1 MKLGLKMNKEEIISA
16 VDKTILKKELS
27 PERFLRYTN
36 NGDNLVYLVNYHNAP
51 NVVREIGRLRE
62 LTFRAAGGG
71 TGQALDLDENDI
83 CENCYDQLIT
93 WNPENEEIVAGYRLI
108 NCKNALQKDGSINLS
123 TTHLFDFSPRFVS
136 DYLPYTI
143 ELGRSFVQPK
153 YQPAL
158 DNRKGIFSLDNLW
171 DGLGAVVLLNPEVK
185 YLFGK
190 VTMYKHYS
198 REGRDLLLMF
208 LNHYFPDKEG
218 LIKPKE
224 SIKLG
229 YETDLPGHGDPFEGL
244 EYKEG
249 YKLLNSQIRSYGENI
264 PPLINTYMN
273 LSPTMMTFGTALN
286 DEFGDV
292 EETGILITLADIYE
306 TKKHRHMDT
315 FERDRKYGARSV

>member
-1 MKLGLKMNKEEIISA
+1 MNNKEAEIIPA
-16 VDKTILKKELS
+16 IDKELIKAELV
-27 PERFLRYTN
+27 PDRFLRYTN
-36 NGDNLVYLVNYHNAP
+36 NGDNLVYLVNFHNSP

-71 TGQALDLDENDI
+71 TGLELDLDENDV
-83 CENCYDQLIT
+83 CENCYEQLVT
-93 WNPENEEIVAGYRLI
+93 WNPEDEEIVAGYRLI
-108 NCKNALQKDGSINLS
+108 NCKNSVKADGTLNLS
-123 TTHLFDFSPRFVS
+123 TTHLFDFSDRFIK
-136 DYLPYTI
+136 DYIPFTI

-171 DGLGAVVLLNPEVK
+171 DGLGAVVLMNPEVK

-190 VTMYKHYS
+190 VTMYPHFN
-198 REGRDLLLMF
+198 REARDLLLMF
-208 LNHYFPDKEG
+208 MNYYFPDKEG
-218 LIKPKE
+218 LVKPKDE
-224 SIKLG
+224 LRLG
-229 YETDLPGHGDPFEGL
+229 YDTDLPNAGNPFEDL

-249 YKLLNSQIRSYGENI
+249 YKLLNGRIRTYGENI

-286 DEFGDV
+286 DEFGEV

-315 FERDRKYGARSV
+315 FERDRIFGSREDV